1 MNGQICIL
9 GKMKNCTWFIV
20 VVSILCLRI
29 NKCLVLVYVEDGTNK
44 RLFNLYLDLDLV
56 DWIFKLIDV
65 CYWLDPVVG
74 TY

>member
-9 GKMKNCTWFIV
+9 GKMKNGTWFIV

-56 DWIFKLIDV
+56 DWISKLIDV
-65 CYWLDPVVG
+65 CYWLDPVVV